1 MNQCAALPLP
11 RVSPAPEPPAFATDG
26 RNRIVYVNPGAELLL
41 DVRGRDVSGRDL
53 TELLSGGLKDLIAGG
68 TFPAPL
74 KIGRASRIAREDIAG
89 YLETLRRERGDKIG
103 TS

>member
-1 MNQCAALPLP
+1 LSISKRTL
-11 RVSPAPEPPAFATDG
+11 
-26 RNRIVYVNPGAELLL
+26 NR
-41 DVRGRDVSGRDL
+41 
-53 TELLSGGLKDLIAGG
+53 LIAGG

-89 YLETLRRERGDKIG
+89 YLETLRRERGDKLG

>member
-1 MNQCAALPLP
+1 MTTPVLRPSHP
-11 RVSPAPEPPAFATDG
+11 TTIPPAA
-26 RNRIVYVNPGAELLL
+26 PAGAEGHLLL
-41 DVRGRDVSGRDL
+41 TLDETAQS
-53 TELLSGGLKDLIAGG
+53 LSISKRTLNRLIAGG

-89 YLETLRRERGDKIG
+89 YLETLRRERGDKMG

>member
-1 MNQCAALPLP
+1 MTVPILHSSHPLIPSSTAAA
-11 RVSPAPEPPAFATDG
+11 S
-26 RNRIVYVNPGAELLL
+26 AEGHLLL
-41 DVRGRDVSGRDL
+41 
-53 TELLSGGLKDLIAGG
+53 TLSQTAQALSISKRTLNRLIAGG